1 MHVNFKRLRDTLIIE
16 IAGAVDRFAAGRL
29 HDAVN
34 AAIRSDCTHL
44 VVDLSGAT
52 SLTRAGIRGL
62 VVGARLMRNRHSEFL
77 VNVPDPVMRSV
88 LEATGF
94 ADLQR
99 AVQRGT
105 AGSAVSLQ
113 HKAA

>member
-1 MHVNFKRLRDTLIIE
+1 MPVTFKRLRDAITIE
-16 IAGAVDRFAAGRL
+16 IAGVVDRFAAGRL
-29 HDAVN
+29 YDAVN

-62 VVGARLMRNRHSEFL
+62 IVGARRMRNRHSEFL
-77 VNVPDPVMRSV
+77 VKVPDPAMRSLLDV
-88 LEATGF
+88 TAF
-94 ADLQR
+94 PDLQR
-99 AVQRGT
+99 AVQKGT